1 MTYMYG
7 YPDNYVFS
15 LKNIIPE
22 QISPCDIISSRSILA
37 TIIPTTKRN
46 EGPRG
51 YVVHTSYKFKKKQ
64 TCILYVR
71 VPILFLFFDNSLLEK
86 HLIDFSFFGDR
97 ISCNLLGR
105 SRRSRQGRSHNCC
118 NRPWSF
124 DHI

>member
-22 QISPCDIISSRSILA
+22 QISPCDIIEADQSA

-51 YVVHTSYKFKKKQ
+51 YVVHLIKK
-64 TCILYVR
+64 
-71 VPILFLFFDNSLLEK
+71 NK
-86 HLIDFSFFGDR
+86 HVYYICTGTHFIFCFSTTRCWKNIF
-97 ISCNLLGR
+97 
-105 SRRSRQGRSHNCC
+105 
-118 NRPWSF
+118 
-124 DHI
+124 